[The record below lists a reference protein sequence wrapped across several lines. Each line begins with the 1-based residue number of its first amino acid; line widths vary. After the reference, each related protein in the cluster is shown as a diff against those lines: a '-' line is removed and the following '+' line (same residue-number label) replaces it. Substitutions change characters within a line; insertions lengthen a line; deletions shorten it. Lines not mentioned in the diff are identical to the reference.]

1 MIVYFR
7 FEEPVNQIFLFRTF
21 KDDIVRRASENQ
33 APNMLQLVLKLVAKV
48 RFIVLTN
55 STFTIYVSEYVS
67 SSDPEVG
74 KHR

>member
-1 MIVYFR
+1 MIVYFL

-21 KDDIVRRASENQ
+21 KYDIVRRTSENQ
-33 APNMLQLVLKLVAKV
+33 APNMLQSVLKLITKV

-55 STFTIYVSEYVS
+55 STSTSYVSEYVS